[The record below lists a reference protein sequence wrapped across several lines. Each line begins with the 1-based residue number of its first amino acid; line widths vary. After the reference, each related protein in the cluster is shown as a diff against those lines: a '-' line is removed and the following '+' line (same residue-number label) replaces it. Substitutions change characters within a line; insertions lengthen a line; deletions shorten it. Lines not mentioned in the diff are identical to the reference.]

1 MKVAIIK
8 YPGGNVLSVDL
19 ALKRLGIQPVVS
31 ADPEYILAADRIIF
45 PGVGEA
51 ATTMQY
57 LRRTGLDGLLT
68 SIRQPFLG
76 ICLGMQ
82 LMCSRSEEG
91 NVDCLGIFPEEVVR
105 LRPACGEKVPHMGW
119 NQVTNIRGR
128 LMNNIK
134 EGTYMYFIHSYYVT
148 PGENTV
154 AITDYVQPFSAAL
167 EKGNFFATQFHP
179 EKSGMAGEQLL
190 KNFINL

>member
-31 ADPEYILAADRIIF
+31 ADPEYILAADRIVF

-57 LRRTGLDGLLT
+57 LRRTGLDSLLT

-154 AITDYVQPFSAAL
+154 AITDYVQPFGAAL